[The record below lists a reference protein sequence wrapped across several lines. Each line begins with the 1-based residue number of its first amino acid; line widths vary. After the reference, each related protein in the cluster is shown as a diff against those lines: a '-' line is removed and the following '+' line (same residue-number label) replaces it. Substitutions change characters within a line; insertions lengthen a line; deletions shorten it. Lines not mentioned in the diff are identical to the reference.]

1 MPRIERSVVFLCIT
15 VVALAAMF
23 PGVSA
28 LDYAVI
34 ELSWALTPD
43 PSSVAIL
50 SPTPPG
56 AAQSFSLLSLLPTRA
71 PPA

>member
-1 MPRIERSVVFLCIT
+1 MPRVERPVVFLCIAAFA
-15 VVALAAMF
+15 VAAMF

-34 ELSWALTPD
+34 ELSWALAAD
-43 PSSVAIL
+43 PSSAAVLA
-50 SPTPPG
+50 PTPPG
-56 AAQSFSLLSLLPTRA
+56 AEQSTPLLSLLPSRA